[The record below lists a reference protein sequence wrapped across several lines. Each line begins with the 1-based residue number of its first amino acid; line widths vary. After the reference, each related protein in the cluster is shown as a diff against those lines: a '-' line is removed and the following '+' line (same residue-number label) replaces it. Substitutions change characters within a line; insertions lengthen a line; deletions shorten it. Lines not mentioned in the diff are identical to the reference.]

1 MFFFLM
7 LRRPPRS
14 TRTDT
19 LFPDTTLF
27 RSELHAREAGGHGEV
42 GQVRACASGQEEGRR
57 RAETSRVNW
66 CSILIT
72 TALDRS
78 EEHTSELQSLM
89 RISYAVFCLK
99 TKTTSNNS
107 ETTIFIIELNEK
119 HHHRHTI
126 ESS

>member
-72 TALDRS
+72 TALDGPGFAAPALADPCESAPPSRAG
-78 EEHTSELQSLM
+78 
-89 RISYAVFCLK
+89 IVF
-99 TKTTSNNS
+99 SG
-107 ETTIFIIELNEK
+107 IV
-119 HHHRHTI
+119 R
-126 ESS
+126 